1 MGSRT
6 VRVRVRLRA
15 QRGGPWPAGLH
26 RVALVPGALHARRP
40 RRAREGCH
48 RATESGLQTP
58 APSLSIVQRREDV
71 VDAKQHVVRDEGRK
85 QRRARAAPLI
95 ARLLTHQGDDQLA
108 KVLFVGCVESSY
120 TEEASEVVGG
130 VPGRVPETPVHGSR
144 V

>member
-48 RATESGLQTP
+48 RATERGLQPP
-58 APSLSIVQRREDV
+58 APSLSIVQRQKRMW
-71 VDAKQHVVRDEGRK
+71 
-85 QRRARAAPLI
+85 
-95 ARLLTHQGDDQLA
+95 LTHNNTLYVMNGA
-108 KVLFVGCVESSY
+108 SS
-120 TEEASEVVGG
+120 G
-130 VPGRVPETPVHGSR
+130 VRGPLR
-144 V
+144 